1 MENSLKFVPSLSRL
15 NFYIEHNMESGKNI
29 LPWKVVSREYLWR
42 RPWLTVR
49 KECVE
54 LPSGNRIPEYYVLE
68 YPEWVNILAITRD
81 KQLVMIRQWRH
92 GLGRADFELPAG
104 VCEREDASPLESA
117 RRELAEETGYGGG
130 QWEEFMVVSAN
141 PSTHT
146 NLTHC
151 FLATDVEMTSDP
163 HPEAT
168 EDLSVHLLDPEQ
180 VKRLLLS
187 DKIKQALH
195 AAPLWKYMAMNRL
208 L

>member
-1 MENSLKFVPSLSRL
+1 MEYTK
-15 NFYIEHNMESGKNI
+15 EI
-29 LPWKVVSREYLWR
+29 LPWRVIDRKYLWR

-54 LPSGNRIPEYYVLE
+54 LPSGKRIPEYYILE
-68 YPEWVNILAITRD
+68 YPEWVNVLAIT
-81 KQLVMIRQWRH
+81 KEKKLVMIRQWRH
-92 GLGRADFELPAG
+92 GIGRVDFELPAG
-104 VCEREDASPLESA
+104 VCEKKDLSALESGK
-117 RRELAEETGYGGG
+117 RELAEETGYGGG
-130 QWEEFMVVSAN
+130 RWEEFMVISAN

-151 FLATDVEMTSDP
+151 FLATDVEPIGEP

-168 EDLSVHLLDPEQ
+168 EDLSVHLLDIEQ
-180 VKRLLLS
+180 VKQLILS

-195 AAPLWKYMAMNRL
+195 AAPLWKYMAINHL